1 MTAIGIIGMIILF
14 LAYLVAMY
22 ILLRFFTIH
31 AEKKFM
37 KRNEEEEKIEEY
49 FAKYNMNYKEKDDN
63 DEGSR

>member
-22 ILLRFFTIH
+22 ILLRFFTFH

-37 KRNEEEEKIEEY
+37 KRNEEEEKMEEY
-49 FAKYNMNYKEKDDN
+49 FAKYNVNYKEKDDN
-63 DEGSR
+63 NEGSR